1 MTSFHVG
8 SFGVALLM
16 TCLVGGLVYWGGVLR
31 PFLHRRGIT
40 QITAPNWG
48 ISALSDWQMCS
59 DHARKSGDREASWIA
74 RGFTVF
80 LVGQIVGLALI
91 VFGIVNRQEEEA
103 PTFVPARPAP
113 ASTAGGTP

>member
-1 MTSFHVG
+1 MMSASVG
-8 SFGVALLM
+8 GFGVALLV
-16 TCLVGGLVYWGGVLR
+16 TCVIGGLACWAGILR

-59 DHARKSGDREASWIA
+59 DHARKSGDREASLIA

-80 LVGQIVGLALI
+80 LLGLMLGFALI
-91 VFGIVNRQEEEA
+91 LFGMVNRQEES
-103 PTFVPARPAP
+103 PTFVPSRSVPAAVETRP
-113 ASTAGGTP
+113 